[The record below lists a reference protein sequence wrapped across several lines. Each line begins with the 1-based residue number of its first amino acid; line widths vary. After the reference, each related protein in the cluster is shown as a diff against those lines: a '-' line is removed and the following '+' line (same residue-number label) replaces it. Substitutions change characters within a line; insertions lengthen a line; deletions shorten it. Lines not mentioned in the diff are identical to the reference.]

1 MLLLLAFLSPPPF
14 QPLSTVTHPAAA
26 SPVHR
31 TFWLTGSSNWGWNL
45 TQQIG
50 PQLEVYDRDNV
61 TLMLIKHQFD
71 GITHNWFLDFNNN
84 FVVDSN
90 EQATSSLDF
99 SSTTQ
104 YTNFTFTVT
113 VGGNIPGTGSWNYR
127 CKYHPTSMFGVF
139 TVVST
144 APDFA
149 VTSTP
154 ASLTVVRGSS
164 NTSTIRAVSVNN
176 FMGSVTLSTTVSP
189 GGGPTAVLGL
199 GGLVVPAGSSNST
212 GLTVST
218 TASTPTGS
226 YTISVTASNSTVSRS
241 TQVSVTVVEA
251 VSQPSTPPVPTL
263 IFAGVIGAGVIF
275 LAVAALALARRR
287 KGKNK
292 PSSSP

>member
-84 FVVDSN
+84 FVVDAN
-90 EQATSSLDF
+90 EQATSSPDF
-99 SSTTQ
+99 SSTTEWA
-104 YTNFTFTVT
+104 NFTFTAT
-113 VGGNIPGTGSWNYR
+113 VGDNIPGTGYWNYR

-139 TVVST
+139 LVVST
-144 APDFA
+144 APDFG
-149 VTSTP
+149 VTSSP
-154 ASLTVVRGSS
+154 ASLRVVRGSS
-164 NTSTIRAVSVNN
+164 NTSTIRAVSVNS
-176 FMGSVTLSTTVSP
+176 FTGSLTLSTTVSP
-189 GGGPTAVLGL
+189 GGGPTASLGL
-199 GGLVVPAGSSNST
+199 EGLVVPAGLSNST

-241 TQVSVTVVEA
+241 TQVSVTIVDVA
-251 VSQPSTPPVPTL
+251 SQQSTPAVPSMV
-263 IFAGVIGAGVIF
+263 FAAIVGAAIII
-275 LAVAALALARRR
+275 LAVAALAFARRR
-287 KGKNK
+287 KGEKLA
-292 PSSSP
+292 SSP